1 VSKVSLHAIDQM
13 YSSHS
18 ADPMLMLLKI
28 TFPNTNTF
36 HYVNNTEDITSNGQ
50 LYTAFPFKFTLP
62 SDTDEEVPIL
72 QITISNIGLDLI
84 DDLSVSTSDVIADID
99 IVFASVPDFVEIN
112 LSAMILK
119 GIVYDDKFITMSL
132 GYDDILNVQV
142 PSYTYS
148 AKDYPGL
155 LSV

>member
-1 VSKVSLHAIDQM
+1 
-13 YSSHS
+13 
-18 ADPMLMLLKI
+18 MLLKI